1 MTGLLARGV
10 ATDPIERLKSELL
23 AVGIDPA
30 SRSET
35 LSAGHRRIIG
45 FWLLTT
51 MLIVFCSP
59 SPALYPR
66 SKIPDQIVA
75 EKGASPSR
83 DALVNLGL
91 LSRVRVSFGGSL
103 KNGLR

>member
-45 FWLLTT
+45 FWFANHDADRLLLAITRF
-51 MLIVFCSP
+51 V
-59 SPALYPR
+59 AQ
-66 SKIPDQIVA
+66 DQ
-75 EKGASPSR
+75 KSR
-83 DALVNLGL
+83 T
-91 LSRVRVSFGGSL
+91 R
-103 KNGLR
+103 